1 MTYFYYSKTK
11 LFLQSRKM
19 KQRFSTP
26 FQTDIRKKVATQVAP
41 NLNVQ
46 PETVHVVQAPAPPE
60 PEPMITRKNLE
71 GKVVRYKKTKLEELN
86 AHSVNS
92 QGEVVSF
99 IQAYFP
105 K

>member
-1 MTYFYYSKTK
+1 
-11 LFLQSRKM
+11 M

-26 FQTDIRKKVATQVAP
+26 FQTDVRKKNSSQVAP
-41 NLNVQ
+41 SLNVQ
-46 PETVHVVQAPAPPE
+46 PEQVHVIQTPAPPE
-60 PEPMITRKNLE
+60 PEPLITRKNLE

-86 AHSVNS
+86 SHTMNS

>member
-1 MTYFYYSKTK
+1 
-11 LFLQSRKM
+11 M

-26 FQTDIRKKVATQVAP
+26 FQTDIRKKVAAQVAP
-41 NLNVQ
+41 SLNVQ
-46 PETVHVVQAPAPPE
+46 PEKVEVIQSSAPAE
-60 PEPMITRKNLE
+60 PEPLVTRKNLE

-92 QGEVVSF
+92 QGEVVAF

>member
-1 MTYFYYSKTK
+1 
-11 LFLQSRKM
+11 M

-26 FQTDIRKKVATQVAP
+26 FQTDVRKKVTEQVAP
-41 NLNVQ
+41 SLNVK
-46 PETVHVVQAPAPPE
+46 PETVHVIQSSAPPE
-60 PEPMITRKNLE
+60 PEPLITRKNLE

-86 AHSVNS
+86 AHSLNS